1 MRSFKNGDASQAP
14 QGKNPTPLG
23 ASELNLWRLLHFCW
37 LSRCCPGSAKREL
50 PLLIAGKSRL
60 RLHSGR
66 NQREIFMRH
75 LELRMTATAEYRGFR
90 DECFRWA
97 AKARS
102 DEERCSFLEM
112 AKTWH
117 QAALVAELRLDV
129 LNGTDASPKRA

>member
-37 LSRCCPGSAKREL
+37 LSRCCPGSARKEL

-66 NQREIFMRH
+66 NQREFCMRH

-90 DECFRWA
+90 DEMLPVGC
-97 AKARS
+97 K
-102 DEERCSFLEM
+102 
-112 AKTWH
+112 
-117 QAALVAELRLDV
+117 
-129 LNGTDASPKRA
+129 GTLG